1 MGLLIGYS
9 EKRPCYK
16 LSKCPSYMQNGYFF
30 QKAPKQ
36 FTSAIWTYHFG
47 YDNKGWPSLER
58 TFQLLNDTGKH
69 SMFGCYNK
77 GWQILRGHLSID
89 F

>member
-1 MGLLIGYS
+1 
-9 EKRPCYK
+9 
-16 LSKCPSYMQNGYFF
+16 MQNGYFF

-58 TFQLLNDTGKH
+58 TFQLLNDTGKLAWTYQ
-69 SMFGCYNK
+69 FGCYNK
-77 GWQILRGHLSID
+77 GWPSLERTFENFFSSPEPKAHW
-89 F
+89 